1 MNDQDG
7 ADMNIKLLT
16 VGESGVGKTCILIRY
31 CEDKFIKNHLTT
43 IGILK

>member
-1 MNDQDG
+1 MNDQDV

-43 IGILK
+43 IGKPY